1 MIPSLGNLV
10 SGTPV
15 HDRGSVKWMYCT
27 SIHQLS
33 LAVQGSRRSPHPK
46 LRVRIHDRL
55 DVGNKRLVW
64 VLVQAMTSQWLGLM
78 MSSQFGPTHIIKH
91 VLEPSPGGKP
101 DADLVRS
108 KHGDGGVDGTKTEF
122 DPVLHGTTPFVGS
135 LVRHGL
141 CELVNSELSV
151 KAIRKQC

>member
-1 MIPSLGNLV
+1 MIVIRSSECTAQAYISRRSL
-10 SGTPV
+10 P
-15 HDRGSVKWMYCT
+15 R
-27 SIHQLS
+27 
-33 LAVQGSRRSPHPK
+33 GSRRYTHPE
-46 LRVRIHDRL
+46 LRVLVHDRL
-55 DVGNKRLVW
+55 DVGNKRFVW
-64 VLVQAMTSQWLGLM
+64 VLVQAMTSQWLGLVM
-78 MSSQFGPTHIIKH
+78 ASQFEPTHIIKH